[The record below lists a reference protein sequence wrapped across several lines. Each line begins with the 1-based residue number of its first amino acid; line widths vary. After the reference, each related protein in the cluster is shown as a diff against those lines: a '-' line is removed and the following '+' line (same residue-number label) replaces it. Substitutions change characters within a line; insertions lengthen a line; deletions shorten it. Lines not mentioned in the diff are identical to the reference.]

1 MKKSLYKIGDT
12 VTVFFL
18 DSKYESEIIEVK
30 QHPQKHENIIYTVRT
45 NKGLIIPFVGVDG
58 SEKYSNIFTN
68 NEKKLNLK
76 NKQNGN
82 KRTKRKSESVDEESN

>member
-1 MKKSLYKIGDT
+1 MKKSQYKIGDK

-30 QHPQKHENIIYTVRT
+30 PHPQKHENIIYTVRT
-45 NKGLIIPFVGVDG
+45 DKNLIIPFVGVDG
-58 SEKYSNIFTN
+58 SERYSNIFTN

-76 NKQNGN
+76 NKQNGT
-82 KRTKRKSESVDEESN
+82 KRTKRKSKQDSEETV

>member
-1 MKKSLYKIGDT
+1 MKKSLYKIGDK

-18 DSKYESEIIEVK
+18 DSKHEAEIIEVR

-45 NKGLIIPFVGVDG
+45 DRNLIIPYVGVDG

-76 NKQNGN
+76 NNQNGTN
-82 KRTKRKSESVDEESN
+82 RIKRKSKSIDEENN